1 MKFAAPESIAV
12 KRRVCGLESLVPSS
26 CLEEVLKRLFAKK
39 GQEMIYL
46 ISFAENYT
54 QAFYLRIKS
63 HIFVLHY
70 LNRAWQIL
78 SSACGHLTQIL
89 YNLGKWAF
97 FTKQAVNNTESQRR
111 QMHKIRLLRR
121 TDRKKRYQPILHKKP
136 NSPLSVINICT
147 VPKLCSWG
155 VG

>member
-1 MKFAAPESIAV
+1 MKFAGPESIAV
-12 KRRVCGLESLVPSS
+12 KRRVCGLDSLVLSS
-26 CLEEVLKRLFAKK
+26 CPEEVLKRLFAKK

-89 YNLGKWAF
+89 YSLGKWAF
-97 FTKQAVNNTESQRR
+97 FTKQAVNNTESQRSKCIKLDCYVEQTEKR
-111 QMHKIRLLRR
+111 DTSPFSIRS
-121 TDRKKRYQPILHKKP
+121 QILHCRSSTYAPSQSFAVKE
-136 NSPLSVINICT
+136 
-147 VPKLCSWG
+147 
-155 VG
+155 